1 MKKIATLFALLAF
14 LLCCTACGEAEN
26 EFGIS
31 MQDIVDA
38 NHTEK
43 LLEHYGSFKI
53 IVSDGVEPF
62 EYYVDRQLVY
72 EGFPDYQAITTE
84 DSYYY
89 TEQGGYYRTLYA
101 GVEMDHA
108 WYAQLP
114 LDEESCLAEE
124 ILELQQE
131 GDVIYLKTKLPQ
143 ERFEDFFSAA
153 EREKLESLAV
163 EYELDAETN
172 CIRTFTQIA
181 MFTDGEMARQ
191 IVTVDQ
197 GAYRPDIAENL
208 YMRLSQTDEIR
219 TVTVVLD
226 PLTEEERSYSVTVPK
241 GGDEV
246 IPYCSQEYSGGMY
259 LDPECS
265 IPFAGEVD
273 YENDMTFY
281 IPRVERE

>member
-1 MKKIATLFALLAF
+1 MKKLLAFSALLAL
-14 LLCCTACGEAEN
+14 LLCCAACAAPEN

-31 MQDIVDA
+31 MQEIVEA
-38 NHTEK
+38 NRTEN
-43 LLEHYGSFKI
+43 LLEQYGSIKI
-53 IVSDGVEPF
+53 TISDGVEPY

-72 EGFPDYQAITTE
+72 EGFPEYQAISTE

-89 TEQGGYYRTLYA
+89 TEQGVYYRNLYA
-101 GVEMDHA
+101 GIEMDHS
-108 WYAQLP
+108 WHEQLL

-124 ILELQQE
+124 ILELQQDGE
-131 GDVIYLKTKLPQ
+131 VLRLKTLLPK
-143 ERFEDFFSAA
+143 ERFADFFSVA

-163 EYELDAETN
+163 EYELDAEN
-172 CIRTFTQIA
+172 YCIRSFSQVAT
-181 MFTDGEMARQ
+181 FTDGDFAQQ

-197 GAYRPDIAENL
+197 GAYRPDAVENL
-208 YMRLSQTDEIR
+208 YLRLSQTDEIR

-259 LDPECS
+259 LDPECT

-281 IPRVERE
+281 IPAVK